1 MDPQEPHWL
10 DAEETQAWRA
20 LAKTLFRLPTALD
33 AQLRRDA
40 GISHFEYEVLA
51 LLSEAPDRTLR
62 MSELAMWA
70 GGSLPRLSQVVARL
84 EQRGW
89 VRRTPDP
96 ADGRY
101 TLATLTDQGQAKVT
115 QAAPGHVQ
123 EVRRLV
129 FDPLTKAQSRQL
141 REISRRIIR
150 AIDPD
155 DQPHGPAQTARRPEE
170 RALPA
175 GPRTSDRIRPGS
187 VEGSRQRP

>member
-1 MDPQEPHWL
+1 MDATEEPRWL
-10 DAEETQAWRA
+10 DAEESQAWRA
-20 LAKTLFRLPTALD
+20 LAKTLFRLPAALD

-51 LLSEAPDRTLR
+51 LLSEAPGRTLR

-84 EQRGW
+84 EQHGW

-101 TLATLTDQGQAKVT
+101 TLAILTGPGQAKVA

-129 FDPLTKAQSRQL
+129 FDRLTKAQSRQL
-141 REISRRIIR
+141 GEIGRRIIR

-155 DQPHGPAQTARRPEE
+155 DQPLPPAMPAQP
-170 RALPA
+170 P
-175 GPRTSDRIRPGS
+175 
-187 VEGSRQRP
+187 Q

>member
-1 MDPQEPHWL
+1 MDAPQEPGWL

-20 LAKTLFRLPTALD
+20 LAKTLVRLPAALD

-40 GISHFEYEVLA
+40 GIGHFEYDVLA
-51 LLSEAPDRTLR
+51 LLSETPSCTLR
-62 MSELAMWA
+62 MSELATLA

-89 VRRTPDP
+89 VRRAPDP

-101 TLATLTDQGQAKVT
+101 TLATLTAQGQAKVT

-129 FDPLTKAQSRQL
+129 LDPLTKAQSRQL

-155 DQPHGPAQTARRPEE
+155 H
-170 RALPA
+170 
-175 GPRTSDRIRPGS
+175 
-187 VEGSRQRP
+187 